1 MFSESCAAGREVGGE
16 ALTGVR
22 AGRVL
27 SSEIAHVWGADVLGT
42 GGRQHLVHRYREM
55 GWDPAESKTLS
66 MHGSTSRRTW
76 EIPCSPARDGV
87 AGRIGKSEDVRR

>member
-1 MFSESCAAGREVGGE
+1 MIGA
-16 ALTGVR
+16 R

-27 SSEIAHVWGADVLGT
+27 SSEIADVWGADVLGT

-55 GWDPAESKTLS
+55 GWDPAESKTPS
-66 MHGSTSRRTW
+66 MHGSTSCRTW
-76 EIPCSPARDGV
+76 EIPCSPARDGE

>member
-1 MFSESCAAGREVGGE
+1 MI
-16 ALTGVR
+16 GVR
-22 AGRVL
+22 AGWVL
-27 SSEIAHVWGADVLGT
+27 SSEIVHVWGADVVGG

-55 GWDPAESKTLS
+55 GWDPAESKTPS

-76 EIPCSPARDGV
+76 EIPCSPARDGL